1 MPIVKRTREDAEADR
16 ATVVGLVR
24 DLRDARRDLR
34 TAIKA
39 LPAPADRNA
48 AQKRDALMMRTSALL
63 IQAQLVQ
70 LGVAGPG
77 DRDTT
82 ET

>member
-16 ATVVGLVR
+16 AAVVGLVS
-24 DLRDARRDLR
+24 DLRGARRDLR
-34 TAIKA
+34 TALKA
-39 LPAPADRNA
+39 LPAPADRTA

-70 LGVAGPG
+70 LGVAGPA
-77 DRDTT
+77 DRDAT
-82 ET
+82 EA

>member
-1 MPIVKRTREDAEADR
+1 MPVTKRTPEDASADR

-39 LPAPADRNA
+39 LPAPADRSA

-63 IQAQLVQ
+63 IQSQLVA
-70 LGVAGPG
+70 LGVAGLS
-77 DRDTT
+77 DRDAT
-82 ET
+82 ES